1 MRLTVE
7 RIDGRLVPV
16 CAGMSWMH
24 LQYDSDTALLT
35 MTCPFCGKRTLRYLV
50 EGDEFEVNHRKNRR
64 LEATMRR
71 LKAHPEL
78 VAHGPVVIVLRGGP

>member
-1 MRLTVE
+1 
-7 RIDGRLVPV
+7 
-16 CAGMSWMH
+16 MH

-35 MTCPFCGKRTLRYLV
+35 MACPFCGKRTLRYLV
-50 EGDEFEVNHRKNRR
+50 EGDAFEVRHRQSCR

-78 VAHGPVVIVLRGGP
+78 VAHGPVVIVLGDP